1 VAPIEC
7 SSVTFTRLAP
17 FAGRKARGTIV
28 WLRGVHD
35 VSTMDA
41 LTEILALAIG
51 LDDADLT
58 LDLSRV
64 ESMAVATVGVIIRSR
79 ESLRSRSRSLAL
91 RSPSMCA
98 RGTLKQAGPLYG
110 CVVGRDTTTALPG
123 TAGALGTWAWCR
135 NAIESIDA
143 LTCPR

>member
-7 SSVTFTRLAP
+7 SSVTFSRLTP
-17 FAGRKARGTIV
+17 FAGRKIDGTV
-28 WLRGVHD
+28 VRLRGVHD
-35 VSTMDA
+35 GSTMDA

-79 ESLRSRSRSLAL
+79 EFLRSRSRSLAL
-91 RSPSMCA
+91 RSPSLCA
-98 RGTLKQAGPLYG
+98 RRTLKQAGPLYG

-123 TAGALGTWAWCR
+123 TAAVLGTWAGCR

-143 LTCPR
+143 LRCPR